1 MFVCV
6 ESPRHMAE
14 RGEGWLVGGIS
25 PSADRRQVMRSL
37 SRLKREGQQLIRK
50 DRDVC
55 LIT

>member
-1 MFVCV
+1 MFVCM